1 MNNCDWGLSSCSSV
15 PSAHPA
21 FAVLRIAVTLLIA
34 VHVFIS
40 AWLVATVDAAYTEG
54 RPSPTEID
62 SIIAI
67 DKDQTLIDVEIERAT
82 SLLLYTLSRDDVV
95 VENQSN
101 DSTSQNNTQSNDGS
115 QASSDS
121 QSKNRDW
128 LEIGRSLIQISL
140 VILVLSELSLLSKKK
155 GLSWF
160 RLASFSLVIF
170 AFFIAFP
177 TCYMLDLGLAE
188 SSDSQ
193 EDEGSPTVAENT
205 PGNDLEVAQFAHT
218 SDYAD
223 TGLVWLG
230 FQLETGFSGYDLGLV
245 EPENR
250 TSVMESVLVKMRNH
264 SLPLK
269 QYFLFNMKFRFLYS
283 YIMWFLLP
291 AIGKSEVKKNNLCR
305 HRV

>member
-1 MNNCDWGLSSCSSV
+1 MLKRPKV
-15 PSAHPA
+15 HPA

-54 RPSPTEID
+54 RPSPTEIN

-101 DSTSQNNTQSNDGS
+101 DSTPQNTTQSNDGS

-128 LEIGRSLIQISL
+128 LEIGRLLIQISL
-140 VILVLSELSLLSKKK
+140 VILVLSELSLLGKKR

-160 RLASFSLVIF
+160 RLVSFSLVIF

-177 TCYMLDLGLAE
+177 TCYMLDL
-188 SSDSQ
+188 
-193 EDEGSPTVAENT
+193 
-205 PGNDLEVAQFAHT
+205 
-218 SDYAD
+218 
-223 TGLVWLG
+223 
-230 FQLETGFSGYDLGLV
+230 
-245 EPENR
+245 
-250 TSVMESVLVKMRNH
+250 
-264 SLPLK
+264 
-269 QYFLFNMKFRFLYS
+269 
-283 YIMWFLLP
+283 
-291 AIGKSEVKKNNLCR
+291 
-305 HRV
+305 

>member
-1 MNNCDWGLSSCSSV
+1 M
-15 PSAHPA
+15 
-21 FAVLRIAVTLLIA
+21 
-34 VHVFIS
+34 FIS

-54 RPSPTEID
+54 RPSPTEIN

-101 DSTSQNNTQSNDGS
+101 DSSQENNTQSSDGS
-115 QASSDS
+115 QASGDS

-177 TCYMLDLGLAE
+177 TCYMLDLGVAE

-193 EDEGSPTVAENT
+193 DDEGASTVAENT

-250 TSVMESVLVKMRNH
+250 TSVMESVPENGTEDAKSFIAFEAVFSIQYGKNLD
-264 SLPLK
+264 SLFILPV
-269 QYFLFNMKFRFLYS
+269 
-283 YIMWFLLP
+283 MWFLLP
-291 AIGKSEVKKNNLCR
+291 AIGKSTSSEEE
-305 HRV
+305 

>member
-1 MNNCDWGLSSCSSV
+1 MLKR
-15 PSAHPA
+15 PKAHPA

-54 RPSPTEID
+54 RPSPTEIN

-101 DSTSQNNTQSNDGS
+101 DSSPENTTQSNDGS

-140 VILVLSELSLLSKKK
+140 VILVLSELSLLSKKR

-177 TCYMLDLGLAE
+177 TCYMLDLGMGE

-193 EDEGSPTVAENT
+193 EDEGSSTVAENT

-218 SDYAD
+218 SDYVD

-230 FQLETGFSGYDLGLV
+230 FQLEAGFSGYDLGLV

-250 TSVMESVLVKMRNH
+250 TSVMESVPENGSEDAKSFIAFEAVFSIQYGKNLD
-264 SLPLK
+264 SLFILP
-269 QYFLFNMKFRFLYS
+269 
-283 YIMWFLLP
+283 IMWFLLP
-291 AIGKSEVKKNNLCR
+291 AIGKSASSEEE
-305 HRV
+305 

>member
-1 MNNCDWGLSSCSSV
+1 MGAEFVLKR
-15 PSAHPA
+15 PKAHPA

-54 RPSPTEID
+54 RPSPTEIN

-101 DSTSQNNTQSNDGS
+101 DDGSQENTTESNDGAQTSSNNDQS
-115 QASSDS
+115 QGN
-121 QSKNRDW
+121 SKDW

-155 GLSWF
+155 GLSWL

-177 TCYMLDLGLAE
+177 TCYMLDLGMGE
-188 SSDSQ
+188 SSDA
-193 EDEGSPTVAENT
+193 EDDEGSSTVAENT

-245 EPENR
+245 EPDNR
-250 TSVMESVLVKMRNH
+250 TSVMESIPEDGSEDAKSFIAFEAVFSIQYGKNLD
-264 SLPLK
+264 SLFMLP
-269 QYFLFNMKFRFLYS
+269 
-283 YIMWFLLP
+283 IMWFLLP
-291 AIGKSEVKKNNLCR
+291 AVGKTSSSEEE
-305 HRV
+305 